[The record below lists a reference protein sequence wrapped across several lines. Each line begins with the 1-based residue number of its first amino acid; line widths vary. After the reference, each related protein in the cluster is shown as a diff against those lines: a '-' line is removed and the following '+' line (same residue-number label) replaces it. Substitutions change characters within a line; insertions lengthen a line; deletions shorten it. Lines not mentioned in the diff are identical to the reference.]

1 MKKWMAVLLVC
12 GFAMFAGACSQTMPG
27 KYKAEA
33 PGVQEAHAKAGAEKH
48 NMETREELGN
58 KPVKDFSDDTEIFM
72 GGGGDGTPAGDE
84 MNAVADIFCTAALNA
99 DPDKFFEMLHPAVLA
114 FLEKGFELGEDKIS
128 IDQIKVAMKQQM
140 QADPVLKCES
150 VDAVTLDC
158 EDYIVQMYK
167 QVGLGLEA
175 CGKLKISVT
184 LTQAGVQEAEFGT
197 AKVGGAWYLNDM

>member
-12 GFAMFAGACSQTMPG
+12 GFALFAGACSQTMPG

-33 PGVQEAHAKAGAEKH
+33 PGVQESHTAVGAEKH
-48 NMETREELGN
+48 NMETREELG
-58 KPVKDFSDDTEIFM
+58 KDSRHDFSDDSEIFM
-72 GGGGDGTPAGDE
+72 KGGGDGAPAGDE
-84 MNAVADIFCTAALNA
+84 MAAVADIFCTAALNA
-99 DPDKFFEMLHPAVLA
+99 DPDKFFEMLHPAVLKY
-114 FLEKGFELGEDKIS
+114 LEKGFELGEDKIS

-140 QADPVLKCES
+140 QADPVLKCEAGA
-150 VDAVTLDC
+150 AVTVDC

-167 QVGLGLEA
+167 EVGLDLEA
-175 CGKLKISVT
+175 CGKLKVSVS